1 VRPARATHHCQTRR
15 CGLRIAPA
23 QKRISP
29 ARRPPFHAGDG
40 DTLHRRRVR
49 LRVVAWSGAP
59 GLRDNDPFPLWPF
72 RHAIVLPQ
80 LAVASGEPRQRAL
93 PARVALRPPCAI
105 AAHPRSG
112 TPVMF
117 ETSPSLDCGGRRL
130 LLDRPRVMGI
140 VNVTPDSFSDGG
152 AHATLEAAVAH
163 GLRLAEEGADL
174 LDIGGESTR
183 PGAAPVP
190 VEEELR
196 RVVPVIE
203 RLAAQTTLPLSV
215 DTFKPE
221 VMRAAV
227 AAGAGMINDVQALR
241 QPGALDAAAQLRVPV
256 VLMHMPADAYAA
268 GSAPGY
274 DDVVGEVHRFLAER
288 IFAAEMAGIDKR
300 RLLVDPG
307 FGFGKSTADNLQLLA
322 QLERFVELGVPVLA
336 GLSRKRSIGEL
347 TGREV
352 PEQRVAG
359 SVAAHLLAAQRG
371 AALLRVHD
379 VAATVDALKVWQALM
394 AVPLPRSGATAN
406 AIRWPDED

>member
-1 VRPARATHHCQTRR
+1 
-15 CGLRIAPA
+15 
-23 QKRISP
+23 
-29 ARRPPFHAGDG
+29 
-40 DTLHRRRVR
+40 
-49 LRVVAWSGAP
+49 
-59 GLRDNDPFPLWPF
+59 
-72 RHAIVLPQ
+72 
-80 LAVASGEPRQRAL
+80 
-93 PARVALRPPCAI
+93 
-105 AAHPRSG
+105 
-112 TPVMF
+112 MF

-163 GLRLAEEGADL
+163 GLRLVEEGADL

-183 PGAAPVP
+183 PGATPVP
-190 VEEELR
+190 LEEELR
-196 RVVPVIE
+196 RVIPVIE
-203 RLAAQTTLPLSV
+203 RLAAQTAVPLSV

-227 AAGAGMINDVQALR
+227 AAGAGMINDIQALR
-241 QPGALDAAAQLRVPV
+241 RPGALDAAAELRVPV
-256 VLMHMPADAYAA
+256 VLMHMPDDAYAA
-268 GSAPGY
+268 GSAPHY

-307 FGFGKSTADNLQLLA
+307 FGFGKGTADNLQLLA
-322 QLERFVELGVPVLA
+322 QLSRLVELGVPVLA

-347 TGREV
+347 TGRTA

-371 AALLRVHD
+371 ALLLRVHD
-379 VAATVDALKVWQALM
+379 VAATVDALKVWQALA
-394 AVPLPRSGATAN
+394 AVPLPRSGAAP
-406 AIRWPDED
+406 AALRWPDED